1 MTMLWSAS
9 HGHTS
14 ESHHSLHLRPSE
26 FISDQRPG
34 WSCLMMDNI
43 IVEMKKR
50 IIKDQLDT
58 INNNNTTD
66 AKSKEE
72 KLQQKLIVPTL
83 QAKVDLEKRIEFNRS
98 RELMSSLCANNP
110 QFTSSVLEDYIRP
123 IFREGDVV
131 LEVECG
137 TNAAV
142 M

>member
-1 MTMLWSAS
+1 
-9 HGHTS
+9 
-14 ESHHSLHLRPSE
+14 
-26 FISDQRPG
+26 
-34 WSCLMMDNI
+34 MMDNI